1 MNINLV
7 GGLTTVWFETCL
19 KSIVFL
25 VDVEHRTEHF
35 LLSTG
40 DNVTAAKL
48 LCHLSLFFFMFL
60 VGAQGRERGRRFWK
74 DFKDDPE
81 GDGTI

>member
-1 MNINLV
+1 
-7 GGLTTVWFETCL
+7 
-19 KSIVFL
+19 
-25 VDVEHRTEHF
+25 VEHRTEQF

-40 DNVTAAKL
+40 DNVTAAKP

-74 DFKDDPE
+74 DFEDDSE
-81 GDGTI
+81 RDGAI